1 MTHLLDTS
9 AVLAYYF
16 EEDGADR
23 VQTLLADTKN
33 PPSICCITELEFWA
47 RLKSLGAEAHFGSD
61 WLELSNLL
69 RTYSLDVQIVGR
81 AVEIRHACSD
91 RLPTVDSLIAATASF
106 HNMVL
111 VHRDAHFESIPR
123 KLLRQVSLCSK
134 PAP

>member
-47 RLKSLGAEAHFGSD
+47 RLKSLGAETRLAGT
-61 WLELSNLL
+61 L
-69 RTYSLDVQIVGR
+69 RS
-81 AVEIRHACSD
+81 
-91 RLPTVDSLIAATASF
+91 
-106 HNMVL
+106 
-111 VHRDAHFESIPR
+111 
-123 KLLRQVSLCSK
+123 KLLSVGSASPPYPNKASGLLEVKTQFLPSSKLFLDIEGLNPKTATTKQIPCSATEK
-134 PAP
+134 NLFGLNVY

>member
-47 RLKSLGAEAHFGSD
+47 RLKALGAEAHFGSD
-61 WLELSNLL
+61 WSELSNLL
-69 RTYSLDVQIVGR
+69 TTYSLDFQIVAR
-81 AVEIRHACSD
+81 AVEIRCACRD

-111 VHRDAHFESIPR
+111 VHRDPHFESIPC
-123 KLLRQVSLCSK
+123 KLLRQVSLCPPTAS
-134 PAP
+134 